1 MSENTEQEP
10 LRVNDKRRFSPEGE
24 PLDASEETA
33 SSPEE
38 TPPAEEPPRV
48 EDLGAEAPPFAIPPA
63 KFELLVM
70 SLAMQ
75 AQMELGSESAPD
87 GRPPNID
94 IARHT
99 IDLLSIL
106 QEKTKGNLTL
116 EEKRSLDNT
125 VTELRFRY
133 IQRVGEINQAAKS

>member
-10 LRVNDKRRFSPEGE
+10 VRVNDKRRFTSEGE
-24 PLDASEETA
+24 PIETSEDKAEA
-33 SSPEE
+33 EQE
-38 TPPAEEPPRV
+38 TPPSEAPPMV
-48 EDLGAEAPPFAIPPA
+48 EDLGAEPLFDIPPA

-75 AQMELGSESAPD
+75 AQMELGNETAPD
-87 GRPPNID
+87 GRPPNVD